1 MLTRTRKMPLLTLRP
16 SRLYAMW
23 LLVAAFGAQAAS
35 PPWAEDLLGMTGTV
49 TVFDTPAVKAALAS
63 SEPPRNLEQLAL
75 AAGYRLWPGARL
87 WLLETAAE
95 QKPVA
100 VKPDTSLRQELDR
113 RGLMVEQA
121 LTDNDIAAFQASL
134 RTAATDRKPLMQLL
148 SKLRIDGVVLM
159 SRSNPMRWQLV
170 LPDFTL
176 TGSLDSSGR
185 LYLPHIWAEN
195 MALQWQWPGLKQ
207 SALVEVQGIDGF
219 ATFKLAETAL
229 GTVCQSVRLLRIQ
242 GEAVSFACHSG
253 SAATVPEKTGN
264 LPLVMQPFADHG
276 LDDMILMGRQLS
288 GRTGLYRWQAASA
301 GQ

>member
-23 LLVAAFGAQAAS
+23 LLVAAGAQAAS

-100 VKPDTSLRQELDR
+100 VKPDASLRQELDR

-276 LDDMILMGRQLS
+276 LDEMILMGRQLS

>member
-1 MLTRTRKMPLLTLRP
+1 MPLLTLRP

-23 LLVAAFGAQAAS
+23 LLVAAGAQAAS

-100 VKPDTSLRQELDR
+100 VKPDASLRQELDR

-276 LDDMILMGRQLS
+276 LDEMILMGRQLS